1 MMSFRRYR
9 TTMLAAA
16 LAVAGIGFAG
26 CASDGYGRGGYG
38 YGRPAPR
45 YVCGNCGV
53 VRDIEQLYVQR
64 DHSTLGTVI
73 GALVGGALGNQVGKG
88 DGRKAATVAGAVA
101 GGAIGHAVGERNGAQ
116 ETAWRIEVRL
126 DDGRLAAVTQRE
138 PPDGIREG
146 DYVEIRND
154 HVYRMR

>member
-1 MMSFRRYR
+1 MFVVRRYR
-9 TTMLAAA
+9 LMLVAAA
-16 LAVAGIGFAG
+16 AAASIGLAG
-26 CASDGYGRGGYG
+26 CASDGYNRGGYG
-38 YGRPAPR
+38 YERPAPR
-45 YVCGNCGV
+45 YVCANCGV
-53 VRDIEQLYVQR
+53 VRDIEQVYVQR

-116 ETAWRIEVRL
+116 DTAWRIDVRL
-126 DDGRLAAVTQRE
+126 DDGRLASVTQRE
-138 PPDGIREG
+138 SPDGIREG

-154 HVYRMR
+154 RVYRMR